1 MGNPRGGG
9 SHGAGADR
17 REDGRRAAP
26 LACLFPLK
34 PPCSGTSAG
43 TYHGVAEHKR
53 VCPWIPCSCPQPD
66 CAFLGPPAAL
76 LQCKPLIELEEHDDY
91 GNWRQIPAFTGTCVK
106 KCLSPSTSSR
116 WPPSSSPRRRIM
128 RC

>member
-1 MGNPRGGG
+1 M
-9 SHGAGADR
+9 
-17 REDGRRAAP
+17 AAAEEAMAP
-26 LACLFPLK
+26 AQIDVRMDVALLHCQACLLPLK

-76 LQCKPLIELEEHDDY
+76 LQCKPLVELEAHDDY